1 MRYRREM
8 ELLRMKALEDETE
21 QVKMSEEI
29 RGDSD
34 QVKLK
39 ETEQQSVSSERQTLS
54 LKGDLL
60 IGSQAKLYISKALG
74 KQNVR

>member
-1 MRYRREM
+1 M

>member
-1 MRYRREM
+1 
-8 ELLRMKALEDETE
+8 MKALEDETE